1 MEKRKN
7 LRIPMKN
14 LWVDIAD
21 GFGFSQGVV
30 SDVSRFGICMT
41 GMPKRLNGD
50 SERMTVVVS
59 GNVGRFTMNV
69 KTKWYSHGGARRF
82 VGVEILDVP
91 RDWIELVMN
100 FEAILHQDV
109 KGEICL

>member
-21 GFGFSQGVV
+21 GVGFSQGVV

-50 SERMTVVVS
+50 AERMTVVVS
-59 GNVGRFTMNV
+59 GNVGRFTLNV
-69 KTKWYSHGGARRF
+69 KTKWHTYGGTRRF
-82 VGVEILDVP
+82 VGVEIMDVP
-91 RDWIELVMN
+91 GDWIEFVSN
-100 FEAILHQDV
+100 SEALIHKDV
-109 KGEICL
+109 KGEIRL

>member
-41 GMPKRLNGD
+41 GMPKRLNED
-50 SERMTVVVS
+50 AERMTVVVS

-69 KTKWYSHGGARRF
+69 RTKWYTHGDARRF

-91 RDWIELVMN
+91 KDWIELVMN